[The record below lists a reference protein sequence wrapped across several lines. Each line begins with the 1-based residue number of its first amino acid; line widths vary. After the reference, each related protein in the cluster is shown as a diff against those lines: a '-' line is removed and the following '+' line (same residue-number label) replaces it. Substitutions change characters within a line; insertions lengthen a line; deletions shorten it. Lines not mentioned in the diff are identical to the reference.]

1 MRASLFRSPSI
12 LVLLS
17 LGLLLLLG
25 PCCIAQT
32 ITIRVISA
40 SDGHPLEKQKAAV
53 TLLYRNGEQRPSTY
67 DANLSFETDVN
78 GKVQFTVPEPV
89 PGHLEARIIID
100 WGRWDCVCRV
110 LATTEDVLRAGW
122 MEFAT
127 NREKSPAPVKPT
139 PGEIVFAVRPLSL
152 WERLLYPLVKES
164 TRAYSIAAMSETR
177 AAASISVNG
186 ETRAA
191 KPGATVIDLLGEL
204 GLSSG
209 RVAIERNLE
218 ILPRDQWAETRVQP
232 GDRYEI
238 VQFVGGG

>member
-89 PGHLEARIIID
+89 PGHLEARIIIGIGGAGIVSAGYWRPQKMCFAPD
-100 WGRWDCVCRV
+100 GWNSPPTVKNHP
-110 LATTEDVLRAGW
+110 LR
-122 MEFAT
+122 
-127 NREKSPAPVKPT
+127 
-139 PGEIVFAVRPLSL
+139 
-152 WERLLYPLVKES
+152 
-164 TRAYSIAAMSETR
+164 
-177 AAASISVNG
+177 
-186 ETRAA
+186 
-191 KPGATVIDLLGEL
+191 
-204 GLSSG
+204 
-209 RVAIERNLE
+209 
-218 ILPRDQWAETRVQP
+218 
-232 GDRYEI
+232 
-238 VQFVGGG
+238 